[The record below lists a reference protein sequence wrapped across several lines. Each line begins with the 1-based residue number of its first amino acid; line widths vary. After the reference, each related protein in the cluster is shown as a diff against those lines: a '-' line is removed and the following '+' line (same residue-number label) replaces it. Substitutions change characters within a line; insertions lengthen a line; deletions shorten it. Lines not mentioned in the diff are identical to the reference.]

1 MKLKSKPPLPPLTR
15 SAWKQASDSSKF
27 IVRRTSVSV
36 DNTVREH
43 NALES
48 QEVSPEASSE
58 VSSEEIS
65 SYSV

>member
-1 MKLKSKPPLPPLTR
+1 M
-15 SAWKQASDSSKF
+15 
-27 IVRRTSVSV
+27 SV

-58 VSSEEIS
+58 VSSEVSSEEIS